1 MFSKS
6 SKYFNSIASEIN
18 KTVDMYH
25 DVFSLSKNRIV
36 KVDGHNIE
44 KRINKYIKLSFPN
57 DVDDL
62 GRKSLFERLC
72 AFSQWHEET
81 YSLIIKLVVND
92 VLKESGIV
100 DNKLT
105 ISINAKLI
113 ADFYING
120 RGIRSTLSK
129 PSYSSLPTEELAKGV
144 FYSSST
150 SDMFSHAIK
159 LNFNSLK
166 SSGSIWA
173 TLSAEPSD
181 IGNMISK
188 HISSANIVH
197 INDESMPIYRLDL
210 NTIPQDQIKELFI
223 QSIDE
228 DNNIFHYSVVKLISM
243 YWVKIYDCI
252 HKGSL
257 DSEFSLPY
265 IIDYANKEKPELID
279 FIQEFSRTYTNQSLD
294 SFNEEDIHD
303 SLYEQWGYMAM
314 QVNYLTRKAIDCWV
328 TDGLNLSDKEDTHYI
343 FKSPRYHDFILLAI
357 KYHKMLDENK
367 PNIEL
372 KSLGRSVFVERY
384 SDSDI
389 NAGLGLVLSMV
400 ARITNSPINQFFY
413 GSSIRPRLS
422 DYKGG
427 LEICS
432 VYANTRHRVVF
443 WDDINSI
450 NECRLSGV
458 ADIKSLQLIGN
469 NTLAVSR
476 N

>member
-6 SKYFNSIASEIN
+6 SKYFNSIAFEIN
-18 KTVDMYH
+18 KKVDMYH
-25 DVFSLSKNRIV
+25 EVFSLPKKGIV
-36 KVDGHNIE
+36 KVDGRSIE
-44 KRINKYIKLSFPN
+44 KRLNKYIKLSFPN
-57 DVDDL
+57 DVEDL

-81 YSLIIKLVVND
+81 YNLIVKLVVND
-92 VLKESGIV
+92 ILKESGIV

-105 ISINAKLI
+105 ISINATLI
-113 ADFYING
+113 ADFYVNS
-120 RGIRSTLSK
+120 RGLSSSLSK
-129 PSYSSLPTEELAKGV
+129 PSYPSLSIEELAKGV
-144 FYSSST
+144 FYSGST
-150 SDMFSHAIK
+150 SDMFNHAIK

-166 SSGSIWA
+166 TSGSIWA
-173 TLSAEPSD
+173 TLSADPSD
-181 IGNMISK
+181 IGNMLSKYISN
-188 HISSANIVH
+188 ANIVH
-197 INDESMPIYRLDL
+197 INDDSMPIYRLDL
-210 NTIPQDQIKELFI
+210 NTIPQNQIKELFI

-228 DNNIFHYSVVKLISM
+228 GSNLYHYSVIKFISM
-243 YWVKIYDCI
+243 YWDKIYDCI

-257 DSEFSLPY
+257 NNEFSLPY
-265 IIDYANKEKPELID
+265 ILDYANKEKPELID
-279 FIQEFSRTYTNQSLD
+279 FIQEFSRTYTHQSLD
-294 SFNEEDIHD
+294 SINERDIHD
-303 SLYEQWGYMAM
+303 SLYEQWGYMVM
-314 QVNYLTRKAIDCWV
+314 QVNYLTRKAIDCWA

-357 KYHKMLDENK
+357 KNHKMLDENK

-372 KSLGRSVFVERY
+372 KSLNRPVFVERY
-384 SDSDI
+384 LDSDI
-389 NAGLGLVLSMV
+389 NAGHGLVLSMV

-413 GSSIRPRLS
+413 GSSIKPRLS

-432 VYANTRHRVVF
+432 VYANTRYRVVF
-443 WDDINSI
+443 WDDIYSN

-458 ADIKSLQLIGN
+458 ADTKSLQLVGN